1 MDIAGLNF
9 KNSFV
14 LTLVI
19 EERVSWMVDIHY
31 IVMWSRSPRSPH
43 TTKYEFLMIH
53 SLSLLWL
60 AGQSQVIAK
69 VSNPTVQH
77 FSTYSTHHTGQIWI
91 SLNSWVAQV
100 QWRGRVPDCII
111 MIETEGNMMKYSSDS
126 LRVRESQCSEDSA
139 VQCVREGGRE
149 GLRQLTISAS
159 VPQSK
164 CGPQPS
170 EISAGHQVILENFN
184 LKTWPNLT
192 DWLAGR
198 RAGDSKPRPYKLYL
212 NILLATCFLS
222 VSRQQTRCSLYIS

>member
-77 FSTYSTHHTGQIWI
+77 FSTYSTHHTGQIC
-91 SLNSWVAQV
+91 LNFSQLLGCSGSVKRSGVWLYHHDWDRREHDEIFLWLTASEGKPV
-100 QWRGRVPDCII
+100 QWR
-111 MIETEGNMMKYSSDS
+111 
-126 LRVRESQCSEDSA
+126 QCST
-139 VQCVREGGRE
+139 VCEGGRD
-149 GLRQLTISAS
+149 S
-159 VPQSK
+159 VSWQSQPQCLS
-164 CGPQPS
+164 
-170 EISAGHQVILENFN
+170 
-184 LKTWPNLT
+184 
-192 DWLAGR
+192 
-198 RAGDSKPRPYKLYL
+198 
-212 NILLATCFLS
+212 LS
-222 VSRQQTRCSLYIS
+222 VVPSAVKYQTDTKWSWKILISKLDQTWLTGWLGAGQAIASQDPINCISTFF

>member
-77 FSTYSTHHTGQIWI
+77 FSTYSTHHTGQISI

-139 VQCVREGGRE
+139 VQCVREGGRD
-149 GLRQLTISAS
+149 S
-159 VPQSK
+159 VSWQSQPQCLS
-164 CGPQPS
+164 
-170 EISAGHQVILENFN
+170 
-184 LKTWPNLT
+184 
-192 DWLAGR
+192 
-198 RAGDSKPRPYKLYL
+198 
-212 NILLATCFLS
+212 LS
-222 VSRQQTRCSLYIS
+222 VVPSPVKYQPDTKWSWKILISKLDQTWLTGWLGAGQAIASQDPINCISTFF